1 MVTRTQQGAAGAVA
15 ALGLA
20 AAFYFWARGGTP
32 STASADGAARG
43 AAGPVTIE
51 PDLPRIDLAR
61 LESPKSRSGAGRRDL
76 FDFGVPPAPP
86 PTPPPGIVATPVG
99 PPLPPP
105 PPTPVPVTVPTPVP
119 TPVVPTPTPLPPLT
133 VRYVGAIE
141 DKRGLKVAVFLT
153 DKEEVLTGQ
162 AGQLVGNRF
171 RIVRIGLESVDI
183 QEVGSD
189 QTRRVPLGG
198 K

>member
-1 MVTRTQQGAAGAVA
+1 MVTRTQQGAAGAVL

-20 AAFYFWARGGTP
+20 AALYFWARSGNP
-32 STASADGAARG
+32 STASADGVPRG
-43 AAGPVTIE
+43 PAGTAGIE
-51 PDLPRIDLAR
+51 PDVPRIDLNR
-61 LESPKSRSGAGRRDL
+61 LEAPRSKSAAGRRDL
-76 FDFGVPPAPP
+76 FDFGVPP
-86 PTPPPGIVATPVG
+86 T
-99 PPLPPP
+99 P

-189 QTRRVPLGG
+189 QTRRIPLGG

>member
-1 MVTRTQQGAAGAVA
+1 MVTRTQQGAAGAVL
-15 ALGLA
+15 ALGLV
-20 AAFYFWARGGTP
+20 AAFYVWARSGTT
-32 STASADGAARG
+32 STASAAGTAPPG
-43 AAGPVTIE
+43 PAGPVGTE
-51 PDLPRIDLAR
+51 PDLPRIDLGR
-61 LESPKSRSGAGRRDL
+61 LESPKARSGAGRRDL

-86 PTPPPGIVATPVG
+86 PTPPPAIVATPVG

-105 PPTPVPVTVPTPVP
+105 A
-119 TPVVPTPTPLPPLT
+119 PTPTPLPPLT

-183 QEVGSD
+183 QE
-189 QTRRVPLGG
+189 TRRIPLGG

>member
-1 MVTRTQQGAAGAVA
+1 MVTRTQQGAAGAVL

-20 AAFYFWARGGTP
+20 AAFYFWSRGGTP
-32 STASADGAARG
+32 STASADGVARG
-43 AAGPVTIE
+43 PVGPVGAE
-51 PDLPRIDLAR
+51 PDVPRIDLGR
-61 LESPKSRSGAGRRDL
+61 LESPKGKSGAGRRDL
-76 FDFGVPPAPP
+76 FDFGVPP
-86 PTPPPGIVATPVG
+86 T
-99 PPLPPP
+99 P
-105 PPTPVPVTVPTPVP
+105 PPTPVPVTVPTPIP
-119 TPVVPTPTPLPPLT
+119 APVVPTPTPLPPLT

-189 QTRRVPLGG
+189 QTRRIPLGG

>member
-1 MVTRTQQGAAGAVA
+1 VTRTQQWAAAVL

-20 AAFYFWARGGTP
+20 AGLYFWARGGPP
-32 STASADGAARG
+32 STASANGS
-43 AAGPVTIE
+43 AAGWPAAPVGNDPE
-51 PDLPRIDLAR
+51 VPRIDLAR
-61 LESPKSRSGAGRRDL
+61 LESPKGEASAGRRDL
-76 FDFGVPPAPP
+76 FDYGVPPAPP
-86 PTPPPGIVATPVG
+86 PTPRPLV
-99 PPLPPP
+99 LPPP
-105 PPTPVPVTVPTPVP
+105 VMASPAPTGPISVPVPL
-119 TPVVPTPTPLPPLT
+119 PLLN

-153 DKEEVLTGQ
+153 DRDEVLTGQ
-162 AGQLVGNRF
+162 TGQVVGNRF

-189 QTRRVPLGG
+189 QTRRIALGG

>member
-1 MVTRTQQGAAGAVA
+1 MVTRTQQGAAGAVL

-20 AAFYFWARGGTP
+20 AALYFWARGGTP
-32 STASADGAARG
+32 STASADGVARG
-43 AAGPVTIE
+43 PAGPAGVE
-51 PDLPRIDLAR
+51 PDVPRIDLNR
-61 LESPKSRSGAGRRDL
+61 LEAPRGKLGAGRRDL
-76 FDFGVPPAPP
+76 FDFGVPP
-86 PTPPPGIVATPVG
+86 T
-99 PPLPPP
+99 P

-189 QTRRVPLGG
+189 QTRRIPLGG